1 MKFSLVLLAVS
12 FLLGIIFGEVYI
24 PPQYLFFPRGVYLE
38 ILLYIRL
45 PTVFA
50 SAMIG
55 AILAVSGA
63 VMQLLLRNPLMDPYV
78 SGTASGGAF
87 GAVLTY
93 FLLAFNLPF
102 SWIIYISPVIA
113 FLFALLSTVLTLLIG
128 RRTGVYGLVIGGVV
142 VSYIFSSLITVMLT
156 FLEIRYPQV
165 PPLYF
170 WLLGDVELV
179 GWENDA
185 ILLVLLILLL
195 GLGTYTARLIDLA
208 SISDDMTF
216 SKDVNPNNFRLLWI
230 GLMSIAVGFIVSL
243 VGIVG
248 FVGIIVPHIVRRF
261 HSGSATRLIPES
273 SVLGAAITVLSE
285 SDLNGALGVK
295 IPITAITALI
305 AAPII
310 IYLLVRAVAN
320 SGIQG

>member
-142 VSYIFSSLITVMLT
+142 VSYIFSSLITIMLT

-261 HSGSATRLIPES
+261 HNGSATRLIPES

-285 SDLNGALGVK
+285 VISNGALGVK

-310 IYLLVRAVAN
+310 IYVLVRAVAN

>member
-142 VSYIFSSLITVMLT
+142 VSYIFSSLITIMLT

-230 GLMSIAVGFIVSL
+230 GLMSLSL
-243 VGIVG
+243 I
-248 FVGIIVPHIVRRF
+248 HI
-261 HSGSATRLIPES
+261 
-273 SVLGAAITVLSE
+273 
-285 SDLNGALGVK
+285 
-295 IPITAITALI
+295 
-305 AAPII
+305 
-310 IYLLVRAVAN
+310 
-320 SGIQG
+320 

>member
-1 MKFSLVLLAVS
+1 LKFSLVLLAVS

-142 VSYIFSSLITVMLT
+142 VSYIFSSLITIMLT

-195 GLGTYTARLIDLA
+195 GLGTHTARLIDLA

-230 GLMSIAVGFIVSL
+230 GLMSVAVGFIVSL

-285 SDLNGALGVK
+285 VVSNGALGVK

-310 IYLLVRAVAN
+310 IYVLVRGVAN